1 MMRTRTSWRGTAAA
15 AALVLGLVGC
25 GGGDAPRADRADTL
39 APQAAVVA
47 AVQQT
52 QEVDS
57 YGFTLTSSTNAGG
70 QSIEFGGSGVATSD
84 GSAAEMTFSL
94 PGGAGEL
101 RQRIVDGVM
110 YMELPQ
116 QPGVFY
122 ELKVADLVDTALG
135 ASTDVTAGLE
145 ALTSVDEG
153 VEEVG
158 REDLRGVDTTRYRGT
173 FDLSKAFEA
182 FKGPLRDQ
190 LEQVVANGGTKR
202 VPFDAWVDDEGRIR
216 QVDQTLT
223 LQVPQAPGQEF
234 EVETRVEFYDFGV
247 DVDVEAP
254 PASAVRDGGPLLETF
269 KDMGS

>member
-1 MMRTRTSWRGTAAA
+1 MKRTRSGWRGTAAA
-15 AALVLGLVGC
+15 AALVLGLAGC
-25 GGGDAPRADRADTL
+25 GGGDGSGAGRADTL

-52 QEVDS
+52 QQVES
-57 YGFTLTSSTNAGG
+57 YGFTLTSSTDAGG

-84 GSAAEMTFSL
+84 GSAADMTFSL

-101 RQRIVDGVM
+101 RQRIVDGVL

-122 ELKVADLVDTALG
+122 ELKVADLADTSLG

-145 ALTSVDEG
+145 ALKSADDG

-158 REDLRGVDTTRYRGT
+158 REELRGVGTTRYRGT
-173 FDLSKAFEA
+173 FDLSTAFQA
-182 FKGPLRDQ
+182 FKGPLRAQ
-190 LEQVVANGGTKR
+190 LEQVVAKGGAER

-223 LQVPQAPGQEF
+223 LEVPQAPGQEL
-234 EVETRVEFYDFGV
+234 EVQTRVEFYDFGV
-247 DVDVEAP
+247 EVDVEAP
-254 PASAVRDGGPLLETF
+254 PASAVRDGGPLLEAF
-269 KDMGS
+269 KGMGS

>member
-1 MMRTRTSWRGTAAA
+1 MKRTRSGRRGTAAA
-15 AALVLGLVGC
+15 AALVLGLAGC
-25 GGGDAPRADRADTL
+25 GGGDSRAERADTL

-84 GSAAEMTFSL
+84 GTAAEMTFSL
-94 PGGAGEL
+94 PGGGGEL
-101 RQRIVDGVM
+101 RQRIVDGVL

-122 ELKVADLVDTALG
+122 ELKVADLADTALG

-145 ALTSVDEG
+145 ALESVDEG

-158 REDLRGVDTTRYRGT
+158 REDLRGVGTTRYRGT
-173 FDLSKAFEA
+173 FDLSTAFEA

-190 LEQVVANGGTKR
+190 LEQVVKKGDPER

-216 QVDQTLT
+216 QVEQTLT
-223 LQVPQAPGQEF
+223 LEVPQAPGQELA
-234 EVETRVEFYDFGV
+234 VETRVEFYDFGV
-247 DVDVEAP
+247 EVDVEAP
-254 PASAVRDGGPLLETF
+254 PASAVRDGGPLLEAF
-269 KDMGS
+269 KGMGS